1 MSGKGKYYNNIFI
14 FITVIT
20 IGITLGGGVYTFIY
34 AEGGSY
40 LTDKPTACANCHIM
54 NDYYESWLKS
64 SHHAVAVCND
74 CHTPEGFIAKYA
86 TKASNGFWHSWG
98 FTTGIFLD
106 PIQIKK
112 NKEITRESCQKC
124 HLAIIESIERENLEI
139 EKIQCANCHKDVG
152 HK

>member
-74 CHTPEGFIAKYA
+74 CHTPE
-86 TKASNGFWHSWG
+86 
-98 FTTGIFLD
+98 
-106 PIQIKK
+106 
-112 NKEITRESCQKC
+112 
-124 HLAIIESIERENLEI
+124 
-139 EKIQCANCHKDVG
+139 
-152 HK
+152 